1 MSDFLEKLETK
12 IDALD
17 EKERKKII
25 KNYQVMIEEKMN
37 EGLTEKEAIKSF
49 GNVDDIAKEI
59 CSDYHV
65 NLVNRKVTLKDK
77 INEGV
82 HIGAEFLAETCQ
94 DVIDYS
100 KEATKDKPLVTLFEL
115 ILKIIILLVLF
126 TLYKIPFVI
135 IYTGLDFVF
144 SMLFYPFNFT
154 LITIFEYIV
163 SVLYFG
169 ACVSTGI
176 YLFKGYFEKDVLGVK
191 KEEDKEK
198 VNKEVSKVGV
208 NFATIFVKVMLM
220 LIVVMPMIVL
230 CLIFLALTILAVFLV
245 CKGIAVIGLSI
256 ILLSFFLLTLIV
268 TTYVTD
274 AIDNKERNHFFGL
287 CISIISL
294 IIGCVLFVDDLVG
307 YNYPKTLED
316 SYFKSTIETLNVD
329 IERETTIISLDGEV
343 EIVVDDSIVDN
354 KLVFEATYYD
364 SFTDVVLKTYIND
377 EEDQIVVYAEPD
389 EHTVSTY
396 ITLYNGIVED
406 LKKNNIFDYNKLG
419 DYKITVYCNEKTKE
433 LVRK

>member
-77 INEGV
+77 INKGV

-154 LITIFEYIV
+154 LITIFFAFFIIAIPFFKILCYNILYI
-163 SVLYFG
+163 
-169 ACVSTGI
+169 
-176 YLFKGYFEKDVLGVK
+176 K
-191 KEEDKEK
+191 
-198 VNKEVSKVGV
+198 
-208 NFATIFVKVMLM
+208 
-220 LIVVMPMIVL
+220 
-230 CLIFLALTILAVFLV
+230 
-245 CKGIAVIGLSI
+245 
-256 ILLSFFLLTLIV
+256 
-268 TTYVTD
+268 
-274 AIDNKERNHFFGL
+274 
-287 CISIISL
+287 ISL
-294 IIGCVLFVDDLVG
+294 I
-307 YNYPKTLED
+307 
-316 SYFKSTIETLNVD
+316 S
-329 IERETTIISLDGEV
+329 
-343 EIVVDDSIVDN
+343 SI
-354 KLVFEATYYD
+354 LMYL
-364 SFTDVVLKTYIND
+364 LK
-377 EEDQIVVYAEPD
+377 
-389 EHTVSTY
+389 H
-396 ITLYNGIVED
+396 
-406 LKKNNIFDYNKLG
+406 F
-419 DYKITVYCNEKTKE
+419 
-433 LVRK
+433 LVR